1 MIIAGIDYSLT
12 SPCICI
18 FNGRMHGEFSYKNC
32 SFYFLTDTKKNAT
45 MFNNN
50 IRGELFPD
58 YTAEC
63 GRYDSISD
71 WAVDL
76 LIGSEQVALED
87 YAYGAKGR
95 VFHIAENTGIL
106 KYKLWQQSIPLDVI
120 QPTRVKK
127 LASGKGNASKQEM
140 FEAFVKETGTD
151 LRIHFD
157 QIGKEVKNPITD
169 IVDSFYI
176 CKAVYDNQLNA

>member
-1 MIIAGIDYSLT
+1 VIIAGIDYSLT
-12 SPCICI
+12 SPCICL
-18 FNGRMHGEFSYKNC
+18 FNGLLHGEFCYKNC
-32 SFYFLTDTKKNAT
+32 SFYFLTDIKKNAT

-76 LIGSEQVALED
+76 LIGCNMVALED

-106 KYKLWQQSIPLDVI
+106 KYKLWQNSIPLDVV
-120 QPTRVKK
+120 QPTKVKK
-127 LASGKGNASKQEM
+127 FATGKGNAGKPEM
-140 FEAFVKETGTD
+140 FQAFVEETGVD
-151 LRIHFD
+151 LRFHMND
-157 QIGKEVKNPITD
+157 TKKEIGNPISD
-169 IVDSFYI
+169 IVDSYYI
-176 CKAVYDNQLNA
+176 CKYNYKEIN